1 VNSQIIDLAR
11 RTRARTVLAAAF
23 AIALTASVLP
33 TSAGHVRAAGVNS
46 LAMRATYD
54 VVATFNWDN
63 RHVQVSTTAHVTN
76 PTGSAVSTL
85 AFNITPFRQGNASLG
100 AVTVNGAPAS
110 AHKDDQTALVD
121 LSPALPSGGS
131 ATVRIDY
138 TATLN
143 ATASGEHYLFAR
155 ADGVM
160 GAYRWVP
167 FLTRQ
172 TRYDRPSVG
181 DPWVTASSPLVNVTI
196 TTDRALKFAAT
207 GVRKSVSANGLTQKF
222 TARNVRD
229 FNFSAAPDYRTSS
242 RTTNNTRITFFYR
255 TMAPAK
261 VLDWAVKAVK
271 DYSSKVGTRPY
282 GQVNIGEVG
291 PVAQW
296 AAIESPG
303 HFWLPRGTAARLIP
317 WTVTHEMA
325 HQWFYAAVGNDQAEE
340 PFADEALADFMSR
353 NLIDSWIS
361 SPCAEDDL
369 DQSVYD
375 LAGCYP
381 WVIYVQGNLYL
392 KKYRDT
398 VGSTAFWRG
407 LANYYSANK
416 FKIGHTR
423 EILDALDN
431 AAGISYPHW
440 QRFPSLY

>member
-1 VNSQIIDLAR
+1 MRLITIHFAR
-11 RTRARTVLAAAF
+11 RAPARMLLATSLALALAVGAF
-23 AIALTASVLP
+23 PNSTGVV
-33 TSAGHVRAAGVNS
+33 GAAGVNS

-54 VVATFNWDN
+54 VVATFNWN
-63 RHVQVSTTAHVTN
+63 SRSVQVSTTARVTN
-76 PTGSAVSTL
+76 PTQSSVSTL
-85 AFNITPFRQGNASLG
+85 AFNVTPLRTGNASLG
-100 AVTVNGAPAS
+100 AVTVNGSPAN

-121 LSPALPSGGS
+121 LSPALASGGT

-138 TATLN
+138 SATLN
-143 ATASGEHYLFAR
+143 ATASGERYLFAR

-160 GAYRWVP
+160 AAYRWIP
-167 FLTRQ
+167 WLSRE

-181 DPWVTASSPLVNVTI
+181 DPWVTPASSLVNVTI

-207 GVRKSVSANGLTQKF
+207 GVRKSVSSNGLTQKF

-242 RTTNNTRITFFYR
+242 RTTNNTRITFYYR

-261 VLDWAVKAVK
+261 VLDWSVKAVR
-271 DYSSKVGTRPY
+271 DYSAKVGTRPY
-282 GQVNIGEVG
+282 GRINIGEVG
-291 PVAQW
+291 PVSNW
-296 AAIESPG
+296 PAIESPG
-303 HFWLPRGTAARLIP
+303 HFWLPARTSARLLP
-317 WTVTHEMA
+317 WTVTHEVA
-325 HQWFYAAVGNDQAEE
+325 HEWFYAAVGNDQAEE

-392 KKYRDT
+392 RDYRDR

-431 AAGISYPHW
+431 AAGISYPHSH
-440 QRFPSLY
+440 RFPSLY